1 MPPHSDQTRWFA
13 EEVRPHEPELRAFLR
28 RHFPT
33 LTDVDDLVQE
43 TYVRLIRA
51 QAVGEIAE
59 PRAYMFTTAR
69 NAAFDVFRRRRAISI
84 EDLGK
89 KELLN
94 VVEEKPDAAEI
105 ASHAQELA
113 LLIEA
118 IRALPPRCREVVTLR
133 RLHGLSYRGIA
144 ARLGIAEKTVN
155 AHLALGLVR
164 CRQFLAARGVA
175 GVRYSDQREAD
186 E

>member
-1 MPPHSDQTRWFA
+1 MPPHTDQSRWFA
-13 EEVRPHEPELRAFLR
+13 ESVRPHEAELRAFLR

-51 QAVGEIAE
+51 QAAGEIAE

-69 NAAFDVFRRRRAISI
+69 NAAFDLFRKRRPVSV
-84 EDLGK
+84 EELGK
-89 KELLN
+89 NEWLN
-94 VVEEKPDAAEI
+94 VVEEKPDAAEA
-105 ASHAQELA
+105 ASRRQEIA
-113 LLIEA
+113 LLTEA
-118 IRALPPRCREVVTLR
+118 IGALPPRCRDVVTLR
-133 RLHGLSYRGIA
+133 RLHGLSYREIA

-164 CRQFLAARGVA
+164 CRQFLAVRGVV
-175 GVRYSDQREAD
+175 GVRDRDHAEHD